1 MCVCVCVLYYRRFYY
16 YYSLIIVLFYSLGTR
31 LCTTCSKENK
41 KCRVIDCKE
50 FRLPSSRSFNNCR
63 YCKRHSDPS
72 TRCANCKTRGLPD
85 GSETKLCSTCL
96 KARKCRVVDCKDQR
110 YSGEHGRLHKYC
122 KKHHSRNTRCARCNV
137 KGLKGGAKT
146 FCLDCKEKIRKE
158 WEWYFKKFKLLI
170 TF

>member
-1 MCVCVCVLYYRRFYY
+1 MLKNVGVWIVTACTVSATVIKKLDASSAWFGVVRMALHCAQRAICCAVP
-16 YYSLIIVLFYSLGTR
+16 IIVR
-31 LCTTCSKENK
+31 INWP
-41 KCRVIDCKE
+41 RVVV
-50 FRLPSSRSFNNCR
+50 RNCM
-63 YCKRHSDPS
+63 
-72 TRCANCKTRGLPD
+72 
-85 GSETKLCSTCL
+85 CSTCL